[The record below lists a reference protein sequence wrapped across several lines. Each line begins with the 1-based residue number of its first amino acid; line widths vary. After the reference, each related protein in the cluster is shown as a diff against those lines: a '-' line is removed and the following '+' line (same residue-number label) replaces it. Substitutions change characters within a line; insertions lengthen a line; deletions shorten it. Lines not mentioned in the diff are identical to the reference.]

1 MTRLL
6 LLLSGLFVATIAA
19 TPAPNA
25 AVPPAPPMTP
35 AASGD
40 AVTHH
45 TITLGGKPVAYTARA
60 GVITLRDDHE
70 APTATMFYTAYTLDG
85 GGPNRPITFFY
96 NGGPGSASMWLH
108 MGSFSPV
115 RVVTANGSPTGPPP
129 YRIVPN
135 DHTLLDVTDM
145 VFIDMPDTGFGRI
158 TAPGKTFFGLD
169 ADVNAFAQFI
179 TRYVTAFSRWNSP
192 RFLYGE
198 SYGTTRSAVLVDRL
212 ARSGMTFNGVVLQST
227 ILNFGLDDLTGAEE
241 SGFPLYL
248 PSEAATAW
256 YHHALPG
263 SWLSLDAL
271 VSEVESFAL
280 GEYSDA
286 LAKGDTIPA
295 SEFNDVAAKLHRYTG
310 LPEEYIRLA
319 NLRVPYWQFE
329 NVLFRNQGEIVGRLD
344 SRFETGTLDR
354 YQTFPHWD
362 PTDAAIDGA
371 FTTAINQYLR
381 DDLGYQT
388 PLLYKTSA
396 GPDIR
401 AAGGWDFKHHG
412 NQQPDVTPDLAEA
425 MTYNPSLKIFS
436 ANGYYDFATPFFET
450 VFNLHHLG
458 IDPSLQS
465 NVTYGFYQSGHM
477 IYLEPGALAQLH
489 DDLARW
495 YASALGGR

>member
-1 MTRLL
+1 
-6 LLLSGLFVATIAA
+6 V
-19 TPAPNA
+19 
-25 AVPPAPPMTP
+25 
-35 AASGD
+35 
-40 AVTHH
+40 
-45 TITLGGKPVAYTARA
+45 
-60 GVITLRDDHE
+60 
-70 APTATMFYTAYTLDG
+70 
-85 GGPNRPITFFY
+85 
-96 NGGPGSASMWLH
+96 
-108 MGSFSPV
+108 
-115 RVVTANGSPTGPPP
+115 
-129 YRIVPN
+129 
-135 DHTLLDVTDM
+135 LDVTDM

-412 NQQPDVTPDLAEA
+412 NQQPDVTPDFLGQRVLRLRDAVLRDGFQLASPWDRSVA
-425 MTYNPSLKIFS
+425 AKQRHLRLLSVRPHDLSRARSSS
-436 ANGYYDFATPFFET
+436 A
-450 VFNLHHLG
+450 
-458 IDPSLQS
+458 I
-465 NVTYGFYQSGHM
+465 
-477 IYLEPGALAQLH
+477 
-489 DDLARW
+489 ARRFGT
-495 YASALGGR
+495 LVRKCPRRPLIQ